1 VGALRSL
8 KRHQTLTGIGFNALT
23 YNQVSCLIE
32 VSCLFAAVRSRLIR
46 VAPTV
51 TAISLM
57 AGNTGL
63 LLRRGLHPNLDTAVG
78 FLWIASDYA
87 LRQKSRHPVAAPRIN
102 AAGVI
107 LGSLLLSA
115 SGFHGG
121 YIDWNRV
128 RTPLGYIPAAAVV
141 GFQNELRRLGKRL
154 TTSRS
159 GVAQFLGAVLKHPY
173 ALSALLCS
181 YGVLELMKSALHAH
195 DAGLVAISS
204 AYGVGALFLSLLDYG
219 QSGGKLDEASNAST
233 TERGVEVEA
242 I

>member
-1 VGALRSL
+1 MN
-8 KRHQTLTGIGFNALT
+8 HFT
-23 YNQVSCLIE
+23 E
-32 VSCLFAAVRSRLIR
+32 VHCLFAAVRNRLIS

-115 SGFHGG
+115 SGFHAG

-128 RTPLGYIPAAAVV
+128 RTPLGYVPAAAIV
-141 GFQNELRRLGKRL
+141 GFQNELHRFGQRL
-154 TTSRS
+154 TASRFRI
-159 GVAQFLGAVLKHPY
+159 AKFLGEALKHPY

-181 YGVLELMKSALHAH
+181 YGVMELMKSALHAH
-195 DAGLVAISS
+195 DAGLVAISA
-204 AYGVGALFLSLLDYG
+204 AYGLGTLFLSLLDYG
-219 QSGGKLDEASNAST
+219 RAGGKLDYASDASATGQSIEAD
-233 TERGVEVEA
+233 VL
-242 I
+242 

>member
-1 VGALRSL
+1 MF
-8 KRHQTLTGIGFNALT
+8 T
-23 YNQVSCLIE
+23 
-32 VSCLFAAVRSRLIR
+32 AVRNRVIR
-46 VAPTV
+46 AAPTV

-63 LLRRGLHPNLDTAVG
+63 LLRRGLHPNLETAVG

-115 SGFHGG
+115 SGLHAG

-128 RTPLGYIPAAAVV
+128 RTPLGYIPGAAAV
-141 GFQNELRRLGKRL
+141 GFQNELRRFGQHLEA
-154 TTSRS
+154 SRF
-159 GVAQFLGAVLKHPY
+159 GIARFFGAILRHPY

-181 YGVLELMKSALHAH
+181 YGVVELMKSALHAH
-195 DAGLVAISS
+195 DAGLVAISA
-204 AYGVGALFLSLLDYG
+204 AYGLGTVFLSLLDYG
-219 QSGGKLDEASNAST
+219 REDGKLDYASGAPVTGQSIEAD
-233 TERGVEVEA
+233 VL
-242 I
+242 